1 MGTVDNPMLHSQPS
15 PSPGGEAERPPRL
28 LDALDE
34 GLIVTAGDEIRDCN
48 AAALCLLGM
57 TTEQLRGREPLGPG
71 WLAFWDHGTPLDDAG
86 RALRLAFRHARE
98 RGTITIG
105 IHRVDGSRGWIALS
119 CRVVQDEADS
129 AKELFVY
136 TLRDLTAQRELEQE
150 NAHYRQIVDTLH
162 ASYSILEQSPIAMCS
177 IDVDGQ
183 VVRGN
188 MAFLTL
194 AGAETTS
201 ILSLVPEEERDGL
214 RDAFVKVGD
223 GATPTLRLE
232 TRIRRPAGGST
243 WCEITA
249 VAMQEGLPDAAI
261 LLLINDVTERRRRE
275 ARLRQLAE
283 RDPLTGV
290 HNRRSFLQ
298 VLRER
303 LVSLDRPG
311 RRDDAEWTLML
322 IDLDGFKDVN
332 DTCGH
337 AGGDAVLI
345 AVAAGIRERMRL
357 DDVIAR
363 LGGDEFAVLM
373 QSRIPYDAIAV
384 GDQIIARIA
393 EAAKTFPGAPPVTAS
408 IGIVRLRAGRG
419 ADATLAAADA
429 AMYDAKRAGKARCVE
444 AGAKTR
450 P

>member
-1 MGTVDNPMLHSQPS
+1 M
-15 PSPGGEAERPPRL
+15 ARPKGHHAL

-34 GLIVTAGDEIRDCN
+34 GVIVTAGDAVRDCN
-48 AAALCLLGM
+48 AAALYLLGM
-57 TTEQLRGREPLGPG
+57 TAEQLRGREPLGPG
-71 WLAFWDHGTPLDDAG
+71 WLAMWDHGAPLDDAR
-86 RALRLAFRHARE
+86 RALRLAFQHARE

-105 IHRVDGSRGWIALS
+105 IHRHDGSRGWIALS
-119 CRVVQDEADS
+119 CRVARDEEQPGQ
-129 AKELFVY
+129 ELFVY
-136 TLRDLTAQRELEQE
+136 TLRDLTAQRELEHE
-150 NAHYRQIVDTLH
+150 NAHYREIVDTLH

-177 IDVDGQ
+177 IDVTGQ

-188 MAFLTL
+188 MAFLAL

-201 ILSLVPEEERDGL
+201 ILSLVPDEERDAL
-214 RDAFVKVGD
+214 RDAFAKLGDEVGAAAAARD
-223 GATPTLRLE
+223 A
-232 TRIRRPAGGST
+232 RRAGPAGGST

-249 VAMQEGLPDAAI
+249 VPMHEGLPDAAI

-275 ARLRQLAE
+275 TRLRQLAE
-283 RDPLTGV
+283 RDALTGV

-311 RRDDAEWTLML
+311 RRADAEWTLML

-337 AGGDAVLI
+337 AGGDAVLV
-345 AVAAGIRERMRL
+345 AVAGGIRDRTRL
-357 DDVIAR
+357 DDIVAR

-373 QSRIPYDAIAV
+373 QSRIPSDAIAI
-384 GDQIIARIA
+384 GDQIIARIS
-393 EAAKTFPGAPPVTAS
+393 EAARSVPGAPPVTAS
-408 IGIVRLRAGRG
+408 IGIVRLRPGRG

-444 AGAKTR
+444 AGSSSH
-450 P
+450 

>member
-1 MGTVDNPMLHSQPS
+1 
-15 PSPGGEAERPPRL
+15 L

-34 GLIVTAGDEIRDCN
+34 GVIVVAGDAIRDCN

-57 TTEQLRGREPLGPG
+57 TTEQLRGREPLRPG
-71 WLAFWDHGTPLDDAG
+71 WLLFWDHGTPLDDAA

-98 RGTITIG
+98 RGSIDLG
-105 IHRVDGSRGWIALS
+105 IHRHDGSSGWVALS
-119 CRVVQDEADS
+119 CRVARDDADS
-129 AKELFVY
+129 DGQLLVY
-136 TLRDLTAQRELEQE
+136 TLRDLTAQRELEHE

-177 IDVDGQ
+177 IDIDGQ

-194 AGAETTS
+194 AGVETTS
-201 ILSLVPEEERDGL
+201 ILSLVADEERDAL
-214 RDAFVKVGD
+214 RDALAKLAD
-223 GATPTLRLE
+223 GASPPLRLE
-232 TRIRRPAGGST
+232 TRIRRPTGGST

-249 VAMQEGLPDAAI
+249 VAMHEGLPDAAI

-275 ARLRQLAE
+275 TRLRQLAE

-303 LVSLDRPG
+303 LASLDRPG

-337 AGGDAVLI
+337 AGGDAVLV

-357 DDVIAR
+357 DDVVAR

-373 QSRIPYDAIAV
+373 RSRIPYDATAI
-384 GDQIIARIA
+384 GEQLIARIA
-393 EAAKTFPGAPPVTAS
+393 EAAQTFPGAPPVTAS
-408 IGIVRLRAGRG
+408 VGIVRLRTGRG

-444 AGAKTR
+444 VGVTNR

>member
-1 MGTVDNPMLHSQPS
+1 MLHSEPS
-15 PSPGGEAERPPRL
+15 PNPGGESERPPRL

-34 GLIVTAGDEIRDCN
+34 GVIVTAGDVVRDCN

-57 TTEQLRGREPLGPG
+57 TAEQLRGHERLGSG
-71 WLAFWDHGTPLDDAG
+71 WLAYWDHGTPLDDAG

-105 IHRVDGSRGWIALS
+105 IHRQDGSRGWIAFS
-119 CRVVQDEADS
+119 CRVARDEADGD
-129 AKELFVY
+129 KELFVY

-150 NAHYRQIVDTLH
+150 NAHYRGIVDTLH

-177 IDVDGQ
+177 IDVDGH

-188 MAFLTL
+188 MAFLAL
-194 AGAETTS
+194 AGAETPS
-201 ILSLVPEEERDGL
+201 ILALIAEEERAAL
-214 RDAFVKVGD
+214 RDAFAKLGE
-223 GATPTLRLE
+223 GAGPPLRLE
-232 TRIRRPAGGST
+232 TRIRRPNGGAT

-249 VAMQEGLPDAAI
+249 VAMHEGLPDAAI

-275 ARLRQLAE
+275 TRLRQLAE

-311 RRDDAEWTLML
+311 RRGDAEWTVML

-357 DDVIAR
+357 DDVVAR

-384 GDQIIARIA
+384 GEQIIARIA
-393 EAAKTFPGAPPVTAS
+393 EDARTVPGAPPVTAS

-429 AMYDAKRAGKARCVE
+429 AMYEAKRAGKARCVE
-444 AGAKTR
+444 AGVKSR

>member
-1 MGTVDNPMLHSQPS
+1 MLHSRSLQ
-15 PSPGGEAERPPRL
+15 SPGAESERLPRL

-34 GLIVTAGDEIRDCN
+34 GVIVAAGDAVRDCN
-48 AAALCLLGM
+48 AAALSLLGM
-57 TTEQLRGREPLGPG
+57 TAEQLRGKEPVGPG
-71 WLAFWDHGTPLDDAG
+71 WLVFWDRGTPLDDAP

-98 RGTITIG
+98 RGTIDLG
-105 IHRVDGSRGWIALS
+105 IHRQDGSRGWMTLS
-119 CRVVQDEADS
+119 CRVAADDVEDGQ
-129 AKELFVY
+129 ELFVY

-150 NAHYRQIVDTLH
+150 NVHYRQIVDTLH

-177 IDVDGQ
+177 VEVDGR

-201 ILSLVPEEERDGL
+201 ILSLVPEEERDAL
-214 RDAFVKVGD
+214 IDAFAKLGN
-223 GATPTLRLE
+223 GSPPLRLE
-232 TRIRRPAGGST
+232 TRIRRPAGGAT
-243 WCEITA
+243 WCEVTA
-249 VAMQEGLPDAAI
+249 VAMDQGLPDAAI

-275 ARLRQLAE
+275 TRLRQLAE

-303 LVSLDRPG
+303 LASLERLG
-311 RRDDAEWTLML
+311 RRADAEWYLML
-322 IDLDGFKDVN
+322 IDLDGFKHVN

-357 DDVIAR
+357 DDVVAR

-373 QSRIPYDAIAV
+373 QSGVASDALAV
-384 GDQIIARIA
+384 GEQIIARIA
-393 EAAKTFPGAPPVTAS
+393 ESAKTFAGAPPVTAS

-419 ADATLAAADA
+419 ADATLGAADA
-429 AMYDAKRAGKARCVE
+429 AMYDAKRAGKGRCVV
-444 AGAKTR
+444 AGASG
-450 P
+450 